1 MMRRGVGGIA
11 VLVVAIQLAT
21 AASALASSKPPPIYI
36 DPQANSP
43 AGTIYAIPLD
53 TARQDA
59 APHPRRGSS
68 SGSGRSSS
76 KAGALG
82 AVGSGGSGGSG
93 GGGASGGGGSAGS
106 GGSGAS
112 GSASS
117 GGGASGGGASGSA
130 SSGGGVSGGSSGGGG
145 SGGSS
150 VLVPGGQPGSLIHSS
165 NGFGSS
171 SKVPGLGAPASA
183 GFRALGSS
191 ASNAPLLAI
200 LLALVVIALG
210 VVAGGRAWRLSHPG
224 AN

>member
-1 MMRRGVGGIA
+1 MRRVVGGF
-11 VLVVAIQLAT
+11 VVVVVAIQLAT
-21 AASALASSKPPPIYI
+21 AASALASSKPPPIYV

-59 APHPRRGSS
+59 APHRRRGSS
-68 SGSGRSSS
+68 GGSKSNS
-76 KAGALG
+76 KAGVLG

-93 GGGASGGGGSAGS
+93 GASGGGGSGGS

-112 GSASS
+112 GGASS
-117 GGGASGGGASGSA
+117 AGGSG
-130 SSGGGVSGGSSGGGG
+130 GGSSGG
-145 SGGSS
+145 SSS

-183 GFRALGSS
+183 GFRTLGG
-191 ASNAPLLAI
+191 ASNAPILAV

-210 VVAGGRAWRLSHPG
+210 VVAGGRAWRLSRAGGSPP
-224 AN
+224 AV